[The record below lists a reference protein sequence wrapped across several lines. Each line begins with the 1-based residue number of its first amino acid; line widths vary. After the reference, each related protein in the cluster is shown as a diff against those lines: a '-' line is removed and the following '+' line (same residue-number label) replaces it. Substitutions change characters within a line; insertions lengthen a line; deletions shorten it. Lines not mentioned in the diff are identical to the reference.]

1 MTNSEIGRVLAI
13 VQEYTILEEELK
25 MTDAFATQLLEENT
39 RLRKENEKLKE
50 AKTYIR
56 ATRKFH
62 DSYNERLL
70 K

>member
-13 VQEYTILEEELK
+13 VQENTKLKEQLK

-39 RLRKENEKLKE
+39 RLRKENEQLKE

-56 ATRKFH
+56 ATRKIH
-62 DSYNERLL
+62 NPYNEEI
-70 K
+70 